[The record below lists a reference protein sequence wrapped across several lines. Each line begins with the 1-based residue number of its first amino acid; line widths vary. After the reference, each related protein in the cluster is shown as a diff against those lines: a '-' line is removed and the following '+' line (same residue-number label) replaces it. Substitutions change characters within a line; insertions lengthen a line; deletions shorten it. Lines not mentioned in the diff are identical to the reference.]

1 MEFPDLEMVGPNLP
15 VLDRYPCMNGQ
26 PVSNQKTGLK
36 FKATIFKSFQEIH
49 FVVDK

>member
-36 FKATIFKSFQEIH
+36 FKAPFFLFFQGIH
-49 FVVDK
+49 LVVGK